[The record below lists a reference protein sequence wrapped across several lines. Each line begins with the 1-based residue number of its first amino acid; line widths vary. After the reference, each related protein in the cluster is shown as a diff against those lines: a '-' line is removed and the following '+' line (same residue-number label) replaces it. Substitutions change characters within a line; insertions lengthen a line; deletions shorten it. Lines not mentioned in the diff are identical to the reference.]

1 MLPDASMLSVSMVP
15 GSGTDASQEHKRV
28 CLAGCHEHLP
38 ACLLCENRV
47 LDGPA
52 SGEKGSKGRNK
63 LDCQD
68 LVLTKPVSAPTSIK
82 FNRFIKL
89 ILLEH
94 KPLLACFGFATRQK
108 WPFSKTK

>member
-15 GSGTDASQEHKRV
+15 GSGTDASQEHKLV

-68 LVLTKPVSAPTSIK
+68 LVLTKPVSWLQDLIAASIHD
-82 FNRFIKL
+82 
-89 ILLEH
+89 EYD
-94 KPLLACFGFATRQK
+94 FGV
-108 WPFSKTK
+108 S